1 MKRERDCSK
10 PAAPNSLRDSRSGIM
25 HRICAVHDSARFT
38 GTYFTNPRKFQ
49 KIKAE
54 CPYCCLTSSDYRVRS
69 IYAVALGLVI
79 FVDTLPL
86 SLGRWLPSRE
96 RPGNNRA
103 HREDNF
109 NLQPVRV
116 RRPVNL
122 L

>member
-54 CPYCCLTSSDYRVRS
+54 CPYCCLTPSDYRVRS
-69 IYAVALGLVI
+69 IYSFLLGLAI
-79 FVDTLPL
+79 FGYITPFSK
-86 SLGRWLPSRE
+86 SLAPFTGTTGE
-96 RPGNNRA
+96 
-103 HREDNF
+103 
-109 NLQPVRV
+109 QPCSQGGY
-116 RRPVNL
+116 L
-122 L
+122 